1 LDDLEED
8 CNLDVAEMDEDD
20 DTDEFAEEFPESL
33 ETTPDDAYADVFD
46 PQTADAT
53 SIFAEECLYSYDDED
68 FCDLV
73 EDPLETIGIPRFPS
87 QPNNGVRR
95 NFDAIFLNLFLQ

>member
-33 ETTPDDAYADVFD
+33 ETTPDDAYADVFE
-46 PQTADAT
+46 PHTADAT
-53 SIFAEECLYSYDDED
+53 SIFAEECRWESQTAQISF
-68 FCDLV
+68 FC
-73 EDPLETIGIPRFPS
+73 
-87 QPNNGVRR
+87 
-95 NFDAIFLNLFLQ
+95 